1 MLRRVSPHDP
11 LQAATIEVF
20 EISGKVFSQLPWV
33 VLAQN
38 ENITSDKK
46 FPTTSLISEPTL
58 TPVLVSENQIYKST
72 SAMPTMDKGKGYKHT
87 NTLNKLNA
95 KPENSNVTFK
105 QKHLRQKET
114 LIDSSCFLKS
124 SLGHVGAFDH
134 QPFGNRLETHRLP
147 SDPGGPQYPLRSK
160 AASCP

>member
-1 MLRRVSPHDP
+1 MRRVSPHDP
-11 LQAATIEVF
+11 LLKLLQLKF
-20 EISGKVFSQLPWV
+20 LRFRGGLFSQLPWV

-38 ENITSDKK
+38 ENITFDKK

-87 NTLNKLNA
+87 NTLKKLNA

-105 QKHLRQKET
+105 QKHLRQKK
-114 LIDSSCFLKS
+114 LH
-124 SLGHVGAFDH
+124 SLTQVVV
-134 QPFGNRLETHRLP
+134 
-147 SDPGGPQYPLRSK
+147 
-160 AASCP
+160 